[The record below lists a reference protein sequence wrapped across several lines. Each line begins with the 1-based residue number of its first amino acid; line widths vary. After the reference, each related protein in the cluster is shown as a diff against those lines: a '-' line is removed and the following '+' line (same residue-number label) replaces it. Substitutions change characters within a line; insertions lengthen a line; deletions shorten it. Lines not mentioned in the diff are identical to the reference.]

1 MENATTVALS
11 RLVAQQRA
19 MDVTATNVA
28 NATTPGYRAERMQF
42 SAWLARQGA
51 AGLQGG
57 ERAISYTQDRA
68 TYRDERPGP
77 ISHTGNP
84 LDLALGDANAYFTVQ
99 TARGPRLT
107 RAGRFQLA
115 ADGGIVDANGDALLD
130 TAGRKLQ
137 LSSGDTQIHVAGDGT
152 ISSENG
158 DIGRVGVV
166 LADQLSSLRAEGDRD
181 FATSG
186 TTRALAS
193 AHVIQGA
200 VQESNVQPIVEMT
213 RMTSDLR
220 SFQFVTQL
228 LQAESDRQQNAIDR
242 LLPKQS

>member
-19 MDVTATNVA
+19 MDVTATNLA

-42 SAWLARQGA
+42 SAWMSRQTGSGLAP
-51 AGLQGG
+51 G
-57 ERAISYTQDRA
+57 ERSISYTEDRA

-115 ADGGIVDANGDALLD
+115 ADGSVVDANGDALLD
-130 TAGRKLQ
+130 TTGRKLQ
-137 LSSGDTQIHVAGDGT
+137 LSSADTILHVAGDGT
-152 ISSENG
+152 LSSENG
-158 DIGRVGVV
+158 EIARVGVV
-166 LADQLSSLRAEGDRD
+166 AADSMANLHAEGDRD
-181 FATSG
+181 YSTSG
-186 TTRALAS
+186 PTRLLS
-193 AHVIQGA
+193 TPHMVQGA
-200 VQESNVQPIVEMT
+200 VQESNVQPIAEMT
-213 RMTSDLR
+213 RMTTDLR
-220 SFQFVTQL
+220 TFQFVTQM
-228 LQAESDRQQNAIDR
+228 LQAESDRQQSAIDK